1 MLQIHKEYV
10 ESVATVAA
18 QRHLPHKVCIEGFLQ
33 KSAH

>member
-18 QRHLPHKVCIEGFLQ
+18 QRHLPPKVCIEEITLHGF
-33 KSAH
+33 